1 VARAGAKAIIA
12 VEIGMVP
19 RGVFPI
25 GRHNGVC
32 VRFCVMGGQR
42 LVLVFPKLFNT
53 WQCPLNH

>member
-1 VARAGAKAIIA
+1 
-12 VEIGMVP
+12 MVP